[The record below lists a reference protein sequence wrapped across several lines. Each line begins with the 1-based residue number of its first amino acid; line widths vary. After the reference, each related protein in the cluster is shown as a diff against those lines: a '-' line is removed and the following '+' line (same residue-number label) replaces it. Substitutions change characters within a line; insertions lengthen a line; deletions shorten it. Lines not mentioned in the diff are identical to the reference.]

1 MREGS
6 SPRFNVL
13 GTILLDEI
21 AGGLCRHGAITPGF
35 AARQGSSV
43 ASALAKAGIELGE
56 NGSIFPR
63 GSVVGC
69 LVVGQQIIVPKN
81 FEHRPNKL
89 SLIVVADLVVPHC
102 LSSPIRS

>member
-35 AARQGSSV
+35 AADKAAAWRVHSLRQGSSLARME
-43 ASALAKAGIELGE
+43 ASSQGE
-56 NGSIFPR
+56 ASW
-63 GSVVGC
+63 C

-81 FEHRPNKL
+81 LEQRPSEL
-89 SLIVVADLVVPHC
+89 SLIVVTDLVVPHWF
-102 LSSPIRS
+102 SSPIRS